1 MTGLLAVL
9 FGALAAELAVAPR
22 NRRLRGLRGFR
33 GLRGLRG
40 PDRRAGRT
48 RWGGPR
54 RIARAGAVCTATL
67 VVAVLLGGRATVVVL
82 TLAVISGTAL
92 WLRRRSR
99 RRAETA
105 ARRGRVI
112 EACAVLTADLRAGRV
127 PRDALAAAAEVCP
140 DLLPAVTTAR
150 LGGDVAAVLD
160 RSAETPGAAGLR
172 ALGASWRV
180 AEESGAAFAGVCE
193 RVADALRTDEQVR
206 RQVAAGLA
214 GARSTARLLA
224 GLPLLGLVLGHVVG
238 ARPMAFLTGTV
249 VGCCCLALGLGLA
262 VTGLAW
268 VERLADSCEDRTE
281 RAR

>member
-9 FGALAAELAVAPR
+9 FGALAAVLAVAPR
-22 NRRLRGLRGFR
+22 NRRLR

-54 RIARAGAVCTATL
+54 RIARAGAVCTATM

-82 TLAVISGTAL
+82 TVAVIIGTAL

-99 RRAETA
+99 RRAEA
-105 ARRGRVI
+105 AGRRGRVI

-150 LGGDVAAVLD
+150 LGGDVATVLD
-160 RSAETPGAAGLR
+160 RSAGTPGAAGLR

-193 RVADALRTDEQVR
+193 RVADALRADEQVR

-238 ARPMAFLTGTV
+238 ARPLAFLTGTI

-281 RAR
+281 LAR